1 MTARETKMKNADRS
15 NVSLPSLPHT
25 SVFAILVISALLS
38 QRAGADEVRHTTFP
52 SVLVGTW
59 GPSAELCAAKDKSTI
74 AIVADGYNTADGKC
88 SVRWIVET
96 AGSRGPNYAVHAAC
110 EGDAQPAKP
119 DVVNMILR
127 PEGSDRVSIGKSFA
141 DLKPYVRCP

>member
-1 MTARETKMKNADRS
+1 MKNADRS
-15 NVSLPSLPHT
+15 KASLPSLRHA
-25 SVFAILVISALLS
+25 SVFALVAVAALPS

-52 SVLVGTW
+52 GVLVGRW
-59 GPSAELCAAKDKSTI
+59 APSAEMCAAKDKSAITI
-74 AIVADGYNTADGKC
+74 AADGYSTADGKC

-110 EGDAQPAKP
+110 EGDGQPAKP

-127 PEGSDRVSIGKSFA
+127 PEGNDRASIGKSFT
-141 DLKPYVRCP
+141 DLKPYLRCPSS